1 MAGKE
6 NPVKAM
12 VLAAKKTLVKFVVEL
27 EDNINSLV
35 YGVNTP
41 KIENQLVTLEK
52 QKKEYAEA
60 YESDG
65 NTITNS
71 LTGETSQIINK
82 PAFDQNNKEFGEKNR
97 IY

>member
-41 KIENQLVTLEK
+41 KIENQLVRLEK
-52 QKKEYAEA
+52 QKEQNETIYTK
-60 YESDG
+60 G
-65 NTITNS
+65 NEEFPGILS
-71 LTGETSQIINK
+71 K
-82 PAFDQNNKEFGEKNR
+82 DQYDENNKEFVKICSKSN
-97 IY
+97 

>member
-41 KIENQLVTLEK
+41 KIENQLVRLEK
-52 QKKEYAEA
+52 QKRRKQLLNCRLLDQ
-60 YESDG
+60 SSKL
-65 NTITNS
+65 NN
-71 LTGETSQIINK
+71 LTGEER
-82 PAFDQNNKEFGEKNR
+82 FRKNPT
-97 IY
+97 